1 MYQGNNGYYGRFE
14 DRTRGNGG
22 SVPDVL
28 EKTVDTKGESWIWW
42 TLRKEYG
49 QVLGM
54 TWKQYGPELD
64 ALDAADGIG
73 ISKFYPPGPSG
84 RQRPD
89 ALHLAV
95 DVAPGPP
102 ARLPGERVRPRRPA
116 PHWTGIKTPP

>member
-1 MYQGNNGYYGRFE
+1 MYQGNNGYYGRFV

-28 EKTVDTKGESWIWW
+28 QKTVDTKGESWIWW

-84 RQRPD
+84 RE
-89 ALHLAV
+89 LKLADTLYYFIV
-95 DVAPGPP
+95 F
-102 ARLPGERVRPRRPA
+102 L
-116 PHWTGIKTPP
+116 